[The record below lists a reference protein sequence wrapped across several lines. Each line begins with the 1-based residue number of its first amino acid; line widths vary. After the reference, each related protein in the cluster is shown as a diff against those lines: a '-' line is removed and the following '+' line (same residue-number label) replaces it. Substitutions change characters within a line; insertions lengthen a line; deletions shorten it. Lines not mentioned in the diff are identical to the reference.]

1 MKSVM
6 LIVNPNSGKSKPK
19 SMLFDI
25 IQTLSDARC
34 IVTTRIT
41 SAQGDAIEFARSACN
56 SRLYDLIV
64 CCGGD
69 GTLSET
75 ISGILTSENNI
86 PVGYIPCGST
96 NDYARS
102 LNISSDHI
110 KAATV
115 AAKGEEYPVDIGV
128 INGRYFNYIASFG
141 LFTSVSYNASRS
153 LKSMLGHTAY
163 VLEGTKELTKIKA
176 NHVKIETESG
186 VYEDDYIF
194 GAIANSTS
202 IGGIVKLSETL
213 VSFNDGVFEICLVKM
228 PKNPAD
234 IVKIVRGIMN
244 SDFTEDCFEFFR
256 ASSLKISAPDDM
268 PWSLDGEKAEPGCD
282 IKVDIL
288 HSAVKLM
295 M

>member
-19 SMLFDI
+19 SMLFDV
-25 IQTLSDARC
+25 IQTLSDAQC

-41 SAQGDAIEFARSACN
+41 SAQGDAAEFARSACN
-56 SRLYDLIV
+56 SRTYDLII

-75 ISGILTSENNI
+75 ISGVLMSENNV

-110 KAATV
+110 KAANV
-115 AAKGEEYPVDIGV
+115 AANGEEYPVDIGI

-163 VLEGTKELTKIKA
+163 VLEGTKELTKIKP
-176 NHVKIETESG
+176 NHVKIKTENT

-244 SDFTEDCFEFFR
+244 SDFTDDCFEFFR
-256 ASSLKISAPDDM
+256 ASSLEISAPDDM
-268 PWSLDGEKAEPGCD
+268 PWSLDGEKAEPGSD
-282 IKVDIL
+282 ITVDII

>member
-1 MKSVM
+1 MKSIM

-19 SMLFDI
+19 SMLFEI
-25 IQTLSDARC
+25 IEALSGSNC
-34 IVTTRIT
+34 LVTTLIT
-41 SAQGDAIEFARSACN
+41 QKKGDATEFALFACN
-56 SRLYDLIV
+56 KGIYDMII

-75 ISGILTSENNI
+75 ISGILKSDNLL
-86 PVGYIPCGST
+86 PLGYIPCGST

-102 LNISSDHI
+102 LGISSDYV
-110 KAATV
+110 KAANV
-115 AAKGEEYPVDIGV
+115 AANGEEYPVDIGM
-128 INGRYFNYIASFG
+128 INGSHFNYVASFG
-141 LFTSVSYNASRS
+141 LFTSVSYSAPRS

-176 NHVKIETESG
+176 NHVRIETESG

-202 IGGIVKLSETL
+202 IGGIVKLNETL

-234 IVKIVRGIMN
+234 IVKIARGIMN
-244 SDFTEDCFEFFR
+244 SDFTDSCFEFFR
-256 ASSLKISAPDDM
+256 ASSLKIKAPDDM
-268 PWSLDGEKAEPGCD
+268 AWSLDGEKAEPGSD
-282 IKVDIL
+282 IEVDIL
-288 HSAVKLM
+288 HSAIKLM
-295 M
+295 L

>member
-19 SMLFDI
+19 TMLFDI
-25 IQTLSDARC
+25 IQTLSDAGC

-41 SAQGDAIEFARSACN
+41 AAPGDAVEFSVKACN
-56 SRLYDLIV
+56 SGQYDLII

-69 GTLSET
+69 GTLNET
-75 ISGILTSENNI
+75 ISGVLKSENNI

-102 LNISSDHI
+102 LNISSNHI
-110 KAATV
+110 KAANV
-115 AAKGEEYPVDIGV
+115 AARGEEYPVDIGE

-176 NHVKIETESG
+176 NHVRIETEG
-186 VYEDDYIF
+186 TIYEGDYIF

-202 IGGIVKLSETL
+202 IGGIVKLSEAL

-234 IVKIVRGIMN
+234 LVKIVKGIMN
-244 SDFTEDCFEFFR
+244 SDFTDDCFEFFR
-256 ASSLKISAPDDM
+256 AASLKITAPSDM
-268 PWSLDGEKAEPGCD
+268 AWSLDGEKAEPGAD
-282 IKVDIL
+282 ITVDIL